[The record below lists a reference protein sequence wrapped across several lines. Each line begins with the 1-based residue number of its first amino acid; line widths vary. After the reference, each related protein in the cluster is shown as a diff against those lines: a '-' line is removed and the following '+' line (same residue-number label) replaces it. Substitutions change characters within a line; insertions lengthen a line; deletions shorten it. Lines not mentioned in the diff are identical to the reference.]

1 VSRTP
6 RILRIITRLNVGGP
20 ATHVTVADAGLR
32 SLGWETLLAF
42 GTVEPDEAEIDISQ
56 LDLPLVRIPSLV
68 RSVRPAADLRAAA
81 AIARLIRRHRPD
93 VIHTHLSK
101 AGLLGRSVA
110 MLTSGAARVHTFH
123 GTVFGN
129 YFGEG
134 ASRAIVRAERFF
146 GGRTQAVIAL
156 SPRQRQELLDHRIA
170 DEQAIR
176 IVPLGL
182 PLERFAVA
190 QSAEARAAA
199 RRRLAIPETAF
210 AIVAVGRIVPIKRL
224 DRMIDAFELVAAR
237 LPEAHLYLV
246 GDGGARAALGAHVE
260 QAGLH
265 GRVKFVGWS
274 ADTPDW
280 YAAADVVALTS
291 EREGTPLALIEAAA
305 SARPVVATDVGGVA
319 DIVIDGET
327 GFTVPYDD
335 TTAFADRLARLA
347 LDPVLRSK
355 MGAAAPLRAAT
366 FSAERL
372 VNDLDLLYRDTLRTR
387 RGGDFAA

>member
-1 VSRTP
+1 VSRPP

-20 ATHVTVADAGLR
+20 ATHVIVADAGLR
-32 SLGWETLLAF
+32 ARGWETLLAF
-42 GTVEPDEAEIDISQ
+42 GTVEPDEAEIDVSA
-56 LDLPLVRIPSLV
+56 LDLPLVRIPSLARPV
-68 RSVRPAADLRAAA
+68 QPAADLRAAA

-93 VIHTHLSK
+93 IIHTHLSK
-101 AGLLGRSVA
+101 AGLIGRSVA
-110 MLTSGAARVHTFH
+110 MLTSRAARVHTFH

-134 ASRAIVRAERFF
+134 TSRAIVRAERFL
-146 GGRTQAVIAL
+146 GSRTQAVIAL
-156 SPRQRQELLDHRIA
+156 SPRQRQELLDHGIA
-170 DEQAIR
+170 NEQAIR
-176 IVPLGL
+176 VVPLGL

-190 QSAEARAAA
+190 QSAGARAQA

-210 AIVAVGRIVPIKRL
+210 AIVAVGRMVRIKRL
-224 DRMIDAFELVAAR
+224 DRMIDAFVLAAAR

-246 GDGGARAALGAHVE
+246 GGGGERPELEAQVERAGV
-260 QAGLH
+260 G
-265 GRVKFVGWS
+265 GGVTFVGWS
-274 ADTPDW
+274 AATPDW
-280 YAAADVVALTS
+280 YAAADIVALTS

-319 DIVIDGET
+319 DIVTDGET
-327 GFTVPYDD
+327 GFTVAAND

-347 LDPVLRSK
+347 LDPALRSR

-372 VNDLDLLYRDTLRTR
+372 VDDLDLLYRETLRTWR
-387 RGGDFAA
+387 RRDFAA